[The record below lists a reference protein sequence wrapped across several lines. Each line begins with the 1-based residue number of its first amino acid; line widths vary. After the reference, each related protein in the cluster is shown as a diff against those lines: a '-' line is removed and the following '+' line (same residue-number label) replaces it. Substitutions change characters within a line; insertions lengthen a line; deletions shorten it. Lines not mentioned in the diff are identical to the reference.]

1 MYEVGQILHRMSFN
15 LKEPFSMSFCSLKHV
30 HWFLSH
36 ASFIRDSIMSYINV
50 KLQPSDLAYDVLCS
64 MINNVSFGRITGI
77 STCLRRSRYF
87 GGK

>member
-1 MYEVGQILHRMSFN
+1 MYEVGQILHRVSFN
-15 LKEPFSMSFCSLKHV
+15 LEEPFFMLFCSLKYV
-30 HWFLSH
+30 HWFLSD

-50 KLQPSDLAYDVLCS
+50 KLQPSNLVYDVLCS
-64 MINNVSFGRITGI
+64 MINNVRFGRVSGV